1 MILDKILF
9 LYTETY
15 HFLPLVLLSPVTP
28 SSVKELSI
36 TKRDLAPLYGMFRWR
51 ILLDL
56 FLNISG
62 AFSRRS
68 YRTKLL

>member
-1 MILDKILF
+1 MILDKFLF

-15 HFLPLVLLSPVTP
+15 HFLPFVLLSPDTP
-28 SSVKELSI
+28 SSVKELLI
-36 TKRDLAPLYGMFRWR
+36 TMRDLAPLYGMFRWVT
-51 ILLDL
+51 LFDL

-68 YRTKLL
+68 